1 METTRSRT
9 SGKHNSN
16 TNYSW
21 SQSPS
26 GAVFRQPGLAGH
38 SFLRA
43 KEGLLALPHD
53 QGLRELAAQWATCCW
68 MAVVLGVPPALPP
81 GLLQPNRSWQKLD
94 CYRLFYESIDQ
105 KSLAESDASSDLD
118 STHSSE
124 GSWTAER
131 SAQLYSVKGWGSP
144 YFSVSEEGRLC
155 VRPQG
160 GAKLL
165 QPPKKRTRQ
174 DPGQRVCPPLTPDA
188 HV

>member
-1 METTRSRT
+1 M
-9 SGKHNSN
+9 
-16 TNYSW
+16 
-21 SQSPS
+21 
-26 GAVFRQPGLAGH
+26 
-38 SFLRA
+38 
-43 KEGLLALPHD
+43 
-53 QGLRELAAQWATCCW
+53 
-68 MAVVLGVPPALPP
+68 VLGVPPVLPP
-81 GLLQPNRSWQKLD
+81 GLLQPNKSWQKLD

-105 KSLAESDASSDLD
+105 KSLAAESDASSDLD

-160 GAKLL
+160 GVKLL

-174 DPGQRVCPPLTPDA
+174 DPWAKGLPASHVRCPRLAKLVDIRSSWGASSTGQAC
-188 HV
+188 

>member
-1 METTRSRT
+1 
-9 SGKHNSN
+9 
-16 TNYSW
+16 
-21 SQSPS
+21 
-26 GAVFRQPGLAGH
+26 
-38 SFLRA
+38 
-43 KEGLLALPHD
+43 
-53 QGLRELAAQWATCCW
+53 
-68 MAVVLGVPPALPP
+68 MAVVLGVPPVLPP
-81 GLLQPNRSWQKLD
+81 GLLQPNKSWQKLD

-105 KSLAESDASSDLD
+105 KSLAAESDASSDLD
-118 STHSSE
+118 STHSSD

-174 DPGQRVCPPLTPDA
+174 DPWVCPPPLSDA
-188 HV
+188 HAWLHPWNFQLVGASSTGQAC